1 MFKIIRM
8 VKRRRDMTL
17 AQFKEYWLTKHA
29 ELHRKSLDLYPVRR
43 IVASFSTGEVALGG
57 TESQFDAMTAIYF
70 DTLEDLR
77 AAKAGPVP
85 RMMADD
91 EKNFVESVPINIVA
105 DEHVMSRKPG
115 VEKVLKKSGQ
125 LKIIRTVYRRK
136 DLTHQQFKDYW
147 LNNHSKL
154 ENIVVTQSP
163 TQYIV
168 ATFAIAEP
176 GREPDMDGMVELY
189 YQSVEDI
196 RAMFASKIPQM
207 MRDDEQ
213 NFVQM
218 DAPAIRAVTEEH
230 LIAERSGGRP

>member
-8 VKRRRDMTL
+8 VKRRKDMTL
-17 AQFKEYWLTKHA
+17 AQFKEYWLTRHA
-29 ELHRKSLDLYPVRR
+29 ELHRKALDLAPVQKV
-43 IVASFSTGEVALGG
+43 VASFSTGEVALGG
-57 TESQFDAMTAIYF
+57 TESQFDGMSAIYF
-70 DTLEDLR
+70 NTLEDLR

-85 RMMADD
+85 KMMAED
-91 EKNFVESVPINIVA
+91 EKNFVSSVPIAIVA
-105 DEHVMSRKPG
+105 DEHLMSQKPG
-115 VEKVLKKSGQ
+115 AAARLKKSGQ

-168 ATFAIAEP
+168 ATFAVPEP
-176 GREPDMDGMVELY
+176 GKEPDMDGMVELY
-189 YQSVEDI
+189 YDSLEDI
-196 RAMFASKIPQM
+196 RAMFASKFPQM

-230 LIAERSGGRP
+230 VIVERGGRP